1 MFKHKLLNYLIILT
15 AIFGLAAAI
24 VPHAYAE
31 TRTCDGVET
40 NLIGC
45 PDDGNA
51 IGHIISM
58 VLTVLT
64 VGMGVAATVGMV
76 IVGVKYMM
84 SRENE
89 DQVRLAKKR
98 FSEIV
103 LGLAIWV
110 VFFAVVQFIIPGGML
125 NPEELGLSAQPGTTT
140 PADDDTDGDG
150 RDDSDDDGGGTAQI
164 VNYPARW
171 ELTSYTYEDGT
182 TYQYWINVPE
192 GATGN
197 MPVMMF
203 LHGDLPKE
211 DAYTVRDIAQVQAMK
226 ANKNFIS
233 IAPVGH
239 GDGTTDWV
247 QNSTP
252 AILKKIME
260 KTINEYQAD
269 RSRLYLM
276 GFSRGTIGAWNL
288 VDKNSD
294 YFAAAVMVSCPPVG
308 VTPKNFV
315 STPIRAYS
323 GTAGQEAGYMRS
335 MGEFVKQINDLGGN
349 ATYSNADYQGLDHP
363 QMSGALKYDQ
373 IFSWMLSQ
381 KRK

>member
-31 TRTCDGVET
+31 TRTCDEVET

-76 IVGVKYMM
+76 IVGTKYMM
-84 SRENE
+84 ARENE

-98 FSEIV
+98 FTEIV
-103 LGLAIWV
+103 LGLAIWA

-140 PADDDTDGDG
+140 PADDDTDSDG
-150 RDDSDDDGGGTAQI
+150 RDDSDDGGGGQGSI
-164 VNYPARW
+164 VNYPARQ
-171 ELTSYTYEDGT
+171 ELVSYTHGDGT
-182 TYQYWINVPE
+182 TYQYWLNVPA

-197 MPVMMF
+197 MPVVIF
-203 LHGDLPKE
+203 LHGDGEAGKPNSVKNTPQ
-211 DAYTVRDIAQVQAMK
+211 AQAMMGSK
-226 ANKNFIS
+226 DFIS
-233 IAPVGH
+233 VIPVGH
-239 GDGTTDWV
+239 GDGITDWTS
-247 QNSTP
+247 NSTP
-252 AILKKIME
+252 AILKAITD
-260 KTINEYQAD
+260 KTANEYQAD
-269 RSRLYLM
+269 RSRIYLM

-288 VDKNSD
+288 VDKNPN

-308 VTPKNFV
+308 VSAKNFTT
-315 STPIRAYS
+315 TPIRAYS
-323 GTAGQEAGYMRS
+323 GTAGQEAGYIRS

-349 ATYSNADYQGLDHP
+349 ATYSNADYQGLDHS
-363 QMSGALKYDQ
+363 QMSGKLKYNE